1 MYIIERS
8 KKMLSTQTIV
18 DLNSVIDN
26 IDSRIEQNKDKIDT
40 KELDYLTYQKIK
52 IQQLIDDI
60 HHKQEF
66 FNG

>member
-1 MYIIERS
+1 
-8 KKMLSTQTIV
+8 MLSTQTIV